1 MTSEVKADDQEVET
15 AEQMRE
21 DLRPWF
27 NPIVELV
34 ESHPAGLDWTEYFGN
49 QNPVELD
56 VGCGRGLFVHSA
68 SRRNPDRN
76 YVGIEIDYKEARR
89 AARRLKKIE
98 SPNGRFWGGD
108 ANEAYTK
115 LIAPGSV
122 EAIHVYFPDPW
133 WKARHRRRRIFNDL
147 FLAGCSRLLKVGGHL
162 HSWTDVEEYFGGIES
177 LMDNHPDFKKLLA
190 PEERIPQHD
199 MDYQTSFERKK
210 RQLGLPI
217 YRGLWQKVK

>member
-1 MTSEVKADDQEVET
+1 MSADVEHDNQGIET
-15 AEQMRE
+15 AEQSRE

-27 NPIVELV
+27 EPIVELV
-34 ESHPAGLDWTEYFGN
+34 ESHPAWLDWGQYFGN
-49 QNPVELD
+49 SQPVELD

-68 SRRNPDRN
+68 SGRNLGTN
-76 YVGIEIDYKEARR
+76 YLGIELDYKEARR

-98 SPNGRFWGGD
+98 SPNARLWGGD
-108 ANEAYTK
+108 VNIAYRK

-133 WKARHRRRRIFNDL
+133 WKARHRRRRVFNDL
-147 FLAGCSRLLKVGGHL
+147 FVNETSSLLKVGGCL
-162 HSWTDVEEYFGGIES
+162 HSWTDVEEYFGVIES
-177 LMDNHPDFKKLLA
+177 LMDNHPDFEKRPA
-190 PEERIPQHD
+190 PLERIPEHD

-217 YRGLWQKVK
+217 YRGLWQKVR